1 MSTRYVWGQYTRQ
14 TQTGTR
20 VVYEETYET
29 EQNSHNLFH
38 FNMTDGQQYSI
49 GSSYSFSTYSGSYSA
64 TNNRYYTYDELSGNS
79 RGAGYIVSTSGK
91 MYYSPNWVEHASYRG
106 LYTGYNVDGNSYRIY
121 SSTRSTET
129 YTYYVQ
135 GSFITYLSSSSKNKY
150 PSDDYSGS
158 YWYTYQGSD
167 NIDATSI
174 TLPETIEGGSS
185 VTVTINPSN
194 SIKYSGT
201 ITYTIQYKLNG
212 GNWNTLISSTSTM
225 TSMSIPRGTE
235 TVQLRVQAKDNYG
248 FTSSTYVESK
258 TYEVKNGDP
267 PTIQWDYYVDE
278 ETDSIIY
285 HNVGDVTEPFSF
297 SYTPIDPDYDKIA
310 VLEAVI
316 DMKDVGSGSI
326 SANPLVYHTYENL
339 SSGVKRT
346 CNILNEDKVFLKIP
360 ADEEYGV
367 ILLAS
372 DEYEMLSK
380 NYIVKFTKT
389 NEDVTITLQ
398 NAMAVSGDIT
408 KGYIVIYSYIPQ
420 DALLSV
426 KVTNN
431 ANDEVPV
438 WQDVTDAVRGGETF
452 IFENATVTNGS
463 AFNFEL
469 YAKRGESG
477 EAGYIDTII
486 GSFE

>member
-14 TQTGTR
+14 TQTDYVIR
-20 VVYEETYET
+20 YRAA
-29 EQNSHNLFH
+29 SSS
-38 FNMTDGQQYSI
+38 TD
-49 GSSYSFSTYSGSYSA
+49 A
-64 TNNRYYTYDELSGNS
+64 
-79 RGAGYIVSTSGK
+79 
-91 MYYSPNWVEHASYRG
+91 
-106 LYTGYNVDGNSYRIY
+106 DGNSNTGYLNFTALDVGDTVYIGKSY
-121 SSTRSTET
+121 SISS
-129 YTYYVQ
+129 YTGEFTLRNYTAYVRQNKVGPLDIGYMTFTDGNMYYGDWRDNYSNARLMSGWMFYYPEQYQDTNIYYVQ

-201 ITYTIQYKLNG
+201 ITYTIQYKLDG
-212 GNWNTLISSTSTM
+212 GSWNTLTSSTST
-225 TSMSIPRGTE
+225 TASMSIPRGTE
-235 TVQLRVQAKDNYG
+235 TIQLRVQAKDNYG

-285 HNVGDVTEPFSF
+285 HNVGDVEEPFSF

-346 CNILNEDKVFLKIP
+346 CSILNEDKVFLKIP

-367 ILLAS
+367 VLLAS

-438 WQDVTDAVRGGETF
+438 WQDVTDAVRSGETF